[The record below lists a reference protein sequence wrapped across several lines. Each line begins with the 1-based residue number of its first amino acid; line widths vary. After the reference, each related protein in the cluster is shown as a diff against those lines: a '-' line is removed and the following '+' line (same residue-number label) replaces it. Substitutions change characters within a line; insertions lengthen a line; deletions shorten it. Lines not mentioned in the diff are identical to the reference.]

1 MTVRLLSAAMVLV
14 LGSAFGLVAAE
25 ADQPQPLGLP
35 SGVRARVWSTTFPGE
50 IRGIL
55 MRSDAKAVYVS
66 PEAIG
71 TLKAVPLES
80 ITRLDL
86 ALGEKRNTL
95 KGLLY
100 GTAVGLAGGFA
111 FQVDPQTCHDPSST
125 DFCSRGEAI
134 GGGALAGAGLGAL
147 IGFLI
152 KTDRFTTMDL
162 ESFKRAPAPAG
173 RQGRASFAFGVT
185 FRF

>member
-1 MTVRLLSAAMVLV
+1 MTFRFVAIVVVSV
-14 LGSAFGLVAAE
+14 LGPASSLIAQQAVE
-25 ADQPQPLGLP
+25 APPPNLP
-35 SGVRARVWSTTFPGE
+35 SGVRARVWSTTFPGA

-66 PEAIG
+66 PEAVG
-71 TLKAVPLES
+71 TLSAVPLES

-86 ALGEKRNTL
+86 ALAEKRNLL
-95 KGLLY
+95 KGTVIGAAIGLGL
-100 GTAVGLAGGFA
+100 GVGWK
-111 FQVDPQTCHDPSST
+111 VDPTTCHDPSST

-134 GGGALAGAGLGAL
+134 GGGALGGAALGAL

-162 ESFKRAPAPAG
+162 ESFKRAPAPAV
-173 RQGRASFAFGVT
+173 RQSRAHLAFGVT

>member
-1 MTVRLLSAAMVLV
+1 MTFRFVAVVVVSV
-14 LGSAFGLVAAE
+14 LGSASSLIAQ
-25 ADQPQPLGLP
+25 QPVEPPPLSLP
-35 SGVRARVWSTTFPGE
+35 SGVRARVWSTTFPGA

-66 PEAIG
+66 PEAVG

-86 ALGEKRNTL
+86 ALDEKRNTL

-100 GTAVGLAGGFA
+100 GTAIGLAGGFA
-111 FQVDPQTCHDPSST
+111 WKVDPTTCHDPSST
-125 DFCSRGEAI
+125 DFCSRGEAV
-134 GGGALAGAGLGAL
+134 GGGALGGAALGAL

-162 ESFKRAPAPAG
+162 GSFKHAPAPAV
-173 RQGRASFAFGVT
+173 RQSRASLAFSVA